1 MRFTGRE
8 RILLS
13 IIISVAIAAV
23 FWFFFRAPLTAERT
37 TLQAAFEQK
46 KARLAADQAIADQRE
61 ALEREYAARQE
72 RIQAIEAKLPPAREI
87 PTLLRQ
93 MQAVAQESGVKLV
106 LLRPGALETPT
117 TAPEGGAP
125 SPPAGGQPPAGQPA
139 AQPPPYRLFRLELAF
154 EGTYDTVLAFLRRL
168 ENFPRFIA
176 VTQFTLN
183 IQELPR
189 LRLSVTSNTFVLPD

>member
-8 RILLS
+8 RLLLS
-13 IIISVAIAAV
+13 IVITVAIAAV

-37 TLQAAFEQK
+37 TLQADLQK
-46 KARLAADQAIADQRE
+46 KQAELAGMQAIAAQRE

-93 MQAVAQESGVKLV
+93 MQAVAQESGVKLT
-106 LLRPGALETPT
+106 LLRPGPLESPP
-117 TAPEGGAP
+117 APAGAP
-125 SPPAGGQPPAGQPA
+125 PAPPAGGQPPAGQQEV
-139 AQPPPYRLFRLELAF
+139 QPPPYRLFRLELAF

-176 VTQFTLN
+176 VTQFTLT

>member
-13 IIISVAIAAV
+13 IIITVAIAAG
-23 FWFFFRAPLTAERT
+23 FWFFFRAPLTAEQK
-37 TLQAAFEQK
+37 TLQAALEQK
-46 KARLAADQAIADQRE
+46 KARLAEMQAIADQRE

-72 RIQAIEAKLPPAREI
+72 RIPAIEAKLPAAREI

-93 MQAVAQESGVKLV
+93 MQAVAQESGVKLT
-106 LLRPGALETPT
+106 LLRPGPLETPA
-117 TAPEGGAP
+117 TAPAGPAA
-125 SPPAGGQPPAGQPA
+125 PPAAGQPPAGQPA

-176 VTQFTLN
+176 VTQFTLTPL
-183 IQELPR
+183 ELPR

>member
-8 RILLS
+8 RLILS
-13 IIISVAIAAV
+13 IVITVAIAVV

-37 TLQAAFEQK
+37 TLQAALEQK
-46 KARLAADQAIADQRE
+46 KARLAEMQAIADQRD
-61 ALEREYAARQE
+61 ALERDYAARQE
-72 RIQAIEAKLPPAREI
+72 RIQAIEAKLPAAREI

-93 MQAVAQESGVKLV
+93 MQAVAQETGVKLV

-117 TAPEGGAP
+117 TAPAGPAA
-125 SPPAGGQPPAGQPA
+125 PPAAGQPA

-176 VTQFTLN
+176 VTQFTLTT
-183 IQELPR
+183 QELPR

>member
-8 RILLS
+8 RLLLS
-13 IIISVAIAAV
+13 IVITVAIAAV

-37 TLQAAFEQK
+37 TLQAALEQK
-46 KARLAADQAIADQRE
+46 KARLAEDQAIADQRE
-61 ALEREYAARQE
+61 ALERDYAARQE
-72 RIQAIEAKLPPAREI
+72 RIQAIEAKLPAAREI

-93 MQAVAQESGVKLV
+93 MQAVAQESGVKLT
-106 LLRPGALETPT
+106 LLRPGPLETPA
-117 TAPEGGAP
+117 TAPAGPAA
-125 SPPAGGQPPAGQPA
+125 PPAAGQPPAGQPA

-176 VTQFTLN
+176 VTQFTLT

>member
-8 RILLS
+8 RLILS
-13 IIISVAIAAV
+13 IVITVAIAAV

-37 TLQAAFEQK
+37 TLQAALEQK
-46 KARLAADQAIADQRE
+46 KARLAEMQAIADQRE

-72 RIQAIEAKLPPAREI
+72 RIQAIEAKLPAAREI

-117 TAPEGGAP
+117 TAPAGPAA
-125 SPPAGGQPPAGQPA
+125 PPAAGQPPAGQPA

-176 VTQFTLN
+176 VTQFTLTT
-183 IQELPR
+183 QELPR

>member
-8 RILLS
+8 RLILS
-13 IIISVAIAAV
+13 IVITVAIAAV

-37 TLQAAFEQK
+37 TLQAALEQK
-46 KARLAADQAIADQRE
+46 KARLAEMQAIADQRE
-61 ALEREYAARQE
+61 ALERDYAARQE
-72 RIQAIEAKLPPAREI
+72 RIQAIEAKLPAAREI

-117 TAPEGGAP
+117 TAPAGPAA
-125 SPPAGGQPPAGQPA
+125 PPAAGQPPAGQPA

-176 VTQFTLN
+176 VTQFTLT